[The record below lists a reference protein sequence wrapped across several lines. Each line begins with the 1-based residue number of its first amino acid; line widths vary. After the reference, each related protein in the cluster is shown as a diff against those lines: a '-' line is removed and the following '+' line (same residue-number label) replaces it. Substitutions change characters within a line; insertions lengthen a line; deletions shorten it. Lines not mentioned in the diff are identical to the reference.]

1 MLAWVS
7 IFWLDSKKHSL
18 SKKTKHSIFS
28 LERQIRRLSPLS
40 SKSVRPRCSL
50 HFSGGAIEAFESRH
64 HHLTGV
70 GCLAFSMGSSF
81 GFSEAFSGELLS
93 CFLLLRW
100 GFFVF
105 VHFFFI
111 CFFFCFGVVLLCS
124 IDFFLHRDIVLF
136 SGFVLLLLFSGLV
149 LLLLFQFRSVC
160 FCCPGLFCYRS
171 NFDTFCFCF
180 LVCLSVAFP
189 AISSTFSFCHFCCV
203 FSSLRWCWVV
213 CFSVV
218 DDLGG
223 VVSLLHSGG
232 CFCLGGDGE
241 GMLWWSLQWM
251 LLWWRGGLVKGVF
264 PSWFWHS
271 FCFGEFGVGFGQLV
285 WWIWLCGVVMRWCCR
300 GEVWREWGD
309 TVSLRLMSCVCSFPW
324 YLALW

>member
-40 SKSVRPRCSL
+40 SKSVCPRCSL

-105 VHFFFI
+105 VHFFYL
-111 CFFFCFGVVLLCS
+111 FFFCFGVVLLCS
-124 IDFFLHRDIVLF
+124 IAFFLHRDIVLF
-136 SGFVLLLLFSGLV
+136 SGFVLLLLFCCYCFSFDLFAFVV
-149 LLLLFQFRSVC
+149 LVC
-160 FCCPGLFCYRS
+160 FVTGPISIRFA
-171 NFDTFCFCF
+171 
-180 LVCLSVAFP
+180 SVF
-189 AISSTFSFCHFCCV
+189 
-203 FSSLRWCWVV
+203 
-213 CFSVV
+213 
-218 DDLGG
+218 
-223 VVSLLHSGG
+223 
-232 CFCLGGDGE
+232 
-241 GMLWWSLQWM
+241 
-251 LLWWRGGLVKGVF
+251 
-264 PSWFWHS
+264 
-271 FCFGEFGVGFGQLV
+271 
-285 WWIWLCGVVMRWCCR
+285 
-300 GEVWREWGD
+300 
-309 TVSLRLMSCVCSFPW
+309 
-324 YLALW
+324 